1 MEKLDQTYELNF
13 FCKRWT
19 FNAHN
24 NKIYKDLVSMR
35 VFFFWYLVS
44 VYIDQPIWNP
54 NWLLRCTMYKM
65 SLSFLKDE
73 TKYELF
79 IMSFLK
85 ETSPPLVRTK
95 TFKETWLDAR
105 VKFKIW
111 WKELTT
117 IPDYQY
123 LKSTWLYNV
132 AILFWLQIFC
142 KTPGINLSQ
151 NVFTSWYIK
160 PNI

>member
-1 MEKLDQTYELNF
+1 MEKLEHADIWIKKIS
-13 FCKRWT
+13 KRLT
-19 FNAHN
+19 AHN

-35 VFFFWYLVS
+35 VFFFWYTCGICVCRSTNFKPELV
-44 VYIDQPIWNP
+44 IEMHNIQNEFEFFERRDN
-54 NWLLRCTMYKM
+54 
-65 SLSFLKDE
+65 
-73 TKYELF
+73 ELF

-85 ETSPPLVRTK
+85 ETSPPLIRTK

-123 LKSTWLYNV
+123 LKATWLCNV
-132 AILFWLQIFC
+132 AILFWLQI
-142 KTPGINLSQ
+142 
-151 NVFTSWYIK
+151 
-160 PNI
+160 

>member
-1 MEKLDQTYELNF
+1 MEKLEHADIWIKKIS
-13 FCKRWT
+13 KRWT
-19 FNAHN
+19 AHN

-35 VFFFWYLVS
+35 VFFFWYTCGICVCRSTNLKPELV
-44 VYIDQPIWNP
+44 IEMHNIQNEFEFFERRDN
-54 NWLLRCTMYKM
+54 N
-65 SLSFLKDE
+65 
-73 TKYELF
+73 ELF

-123 LKSTWLYNV
+123 LKATWLCNV
-132 AILFWLQIFC
+132 AILFWLQI
-142 KTPGINLSQ
+142 
-151 NVFTSWYIK
+151 
-160 PNI
+160 

>member
-1 MEKLDQTYELNF
+1 
-13 FCKRWT
+13 
-19 FNAHN
+19 
-24 NKIYKDLVSMR
+24 MR
-35 VFFFWYLVS
+35 ITTKFTKTWCLWEYSFSDTRVVS
-44 VYIDQPIWNP
+44 VYVDQPIWNP